1 MAGDT
6 IGKQFQVSSWGESH
20 GKAVGVMVSGMPPR
34 VQLDLDAVQ
43 HQLDRRKPGQSK
55 VVSQRKE
62 SDNVKIYSGVLDD
75 LDEAKKKTCKKISTG
90 TPILIS
96 IDNEGQRT
104 KDYQNLKAIFRP
116 SHADFTYHSKYG
128 IRDVAGGGRSS
139 ARVTAGWVAAGALA
153 GQYLQTKNII
163 SQSWVEQ
170 IKDICIPADEINPL
184 FISES
189 DIEQNVI
196 RCPHIKTAEKM
207 IDLIQK
213 VKKKGDSVGGVIY
226 GMIHN
231 VPSGLGEPVFG
242 KLESDLA
249 RAFMSINAVKGF
261 EIGSGF
267 AGTRLLGSEHNDI
280 FYNNHGQIKT
290 KSNHSGGVQGGISN
304 GMPITF
310 RIAFKPTATI
320 LQKQKTVNQDKES
333 STLQVKGRHDPCV
346 LPRAVPI
353 VDALANIVILD
364 HYLRQLSVKHS

>member
-34 VQLDLDAVQ
+34 VQLDLAAIQ

-55 VVSQRKE
+55 VVTQRKE
-62 SDNVKIYSGVLDD
+62 SDRVKIYSGVLDD
-75 LDEAKKKTCKKISTG
+75 PNEDKKKTTKKISTG
-90 TPILIS
+90 TPILML
-96 IDNEGQRT
+96 IDNEGQRS
-104 KDYQNLKAIFRP
+104 KDYQNLKTAFRP
-116 SHADFTYHSKYG
+116 SHADFTYHCKYG
-128 IRDVAGGGRSS
+128 IRDVAGGGRAS

-170 IKDICIPADEINPL
+170 IKDIRIPIAEINPL
-184 FISES
+184 TISES
-189 DIEQNVI
+189 DIEQTIV
-196 RCPHIKTAEKM
+196 RCPHVKTAKKM

-213 VKKKGDSVGGVIY
+213 VKKKGDSVGGVIS
-226 GMIHN
+226 GVIHN
-231 VPSGLGEPVFG
+231 VPAGLGEPVFD

-267 AGTRLLGSEHNDI
+267 AGTHLLGSEHNDI
-280 FYNNHGQIKT
+280 FYKDQGQIKT
-290 KSNHSGGVQGGISN
+290 RTNHSGGVQGGISN

-310 RIAFKPTATI
+310 HIAFKPTATI
-320 LQKQKTVNQDKES
+320 LKKQETVNQDKES